1 MEQNRTELVLW
12 EVYNI
17 IRSLNNNEL
26 NEVQILIDRERT
38 DRIKNNKA
46 E

>member
-1 MEQNRTELVLW
+1 MERQNRTELVLW

-38 DRIKNNKA
+38 DRNRKSQ
-46 E
+46 

>member
-1 MEQNRTELVLW
+1 MEKQNRTELVLW

-38 DRIKNNKA
+38 DRNRKSQ
-46 E
+46 

>member
-1 MEQNRTELVLW
+1 MERQNRTELVLW

-17 IRSLNNNEL
+17 IRGLNNNEL

-38 DRIKNNKA
+38 DRNRKSQ
-46 E
+46 

>member
-1 MEQNRTELVLW
+1 MEQNKTELVLW

-17 IRSLNNNEL
+17 VRSLNDSDL
-26 NEVQILIDRERT
+26 DEVQILINRERT
-38 DRIKNNKA
+38 DRIRNNSG